1 VFCVLSWL
9 GLRAVSGSRRPR
21 VRRRRRLDDLE
32 TGILPAMPQLASLLP
47 AAASASS
54 RACCCC
60 QNCPRIY
67 EGKLPNYLIGPD
79 RIPIY
84 LIDLR

>member
-47 AAASASS
+47 AAASASRPAAACHG
-54 RACCCC
+54 RA
-60 QNCPRIY
+60 QGLLLLP
-67 EGKLPNYLIGPD
+67 KLPQNL
-79 RIPIY
+79 
-84 LIDLR
+84 